1 MYREYKPNILLA
13 PYIETYWA
21 TDESLSGRQ
30 TLRILPDG
38 GINVLFNLAENEV
51 DIIKPFIP
59 YIIGTKTTFSN
70 VVHERADRMIG
81 VRFRPCA
88 ISAYTKVPVYEF
100 NNCRVDT
107 SLFLSLFADFNS
119 ERLAEKEDEIERL
132 NYIEEYLL
140 GKLNC
145 LNNIDKQFIYV
156 AEYIRMTNGM
166 VPVNKLLDKVCLS
179 QRQFDTRVQ
188 TLRRCIAASVNV
200 EFIHNFSIIPI
211 LPLHPKKGVKVMMKN
226 NSATINVLRD
236 GNMMK
241 SLVKMGLPMVISM
254 LIMAVYNIADT
265 FWVSHLGTIPIA
277 AVSIVF
283 PFALIFTGVGLTF
296 GVGGGVFVSRL
307 LGKKKLD
314 EASVVA
320 SVSVLTAFMS
330 GIFIMT
336 FCNLFIH
343 RILCYM
349 GADDA
354 SINIAIGYGRLF
366 TVCCAIGVFNV
377 ASANIFVSQ
386 GASKV
391 SATAMITGAV
401 VNMGL
406 VPLFIYIF
414 GLGVNG
420 STYANIAS
428 QLITAL
434 IYCWHYSRKTII
446 KVSPRLFKPTLA
458 IYAEVLKIGIAMLF
472 LQVFQAMSISLMQ
485 KASAKYGNEAVA
497 AIGIV
502 LKIVTLGSNIVYGFV
517 KGFQPIAGYN
527 YSAGNYPRLKQAIRW
542 SLVLTTSYCILW
554 TVVIFSF
561 STSIIGWFGEDVNMQ
576 KTAAEALNINTIMFF
591 TLGFQFVYAAFY
603 MSAGMGLHSLLLNVS
618 RQGIIFIPIILILPT
633 YWGLRGVLY
642 TPMVADLL
650 STILTL
656 FYAFKAKSVLYN
668 KENPINIRM
677 R

>member
-1 MYREYKPNILLA
+1 
-13 PYIETYWA
+13 
-21 TDESLSGRQ
+21 
-30 TLRILPDG
+30 
-38 GINVLFNLAENEV
+38 
-51 DIIKPFIP
+51 
-59 YIIGTKTTFSN
+59 
-70 VVHERADRMIG
+70 
-81 VRFRPCA
+81 
-88 ISAYTKVPVYEF
+88 
-100 NNCRVDT
+100 
-107 SLFLSLFADFNS
+107 
-119 ERLAEKEDEIERL
+119 
-132 NYIEEYLL
+132 
-140 GKLNC
+140 
-145 LNNIDKQFIYV
+145 
-156 AEYIRMTNGM
+156 
-166 VPVNKLLDKVCLS
+166 
-179 QRQFDTRVQ
+179 
-188 TLRRCIAASVNV
+188 
-200 EFIHNFSIIPI
+200 
-211 LPLHPKKGVKVMMKN
+211 MMKN

-254 LIMAVYNIADT
+254 LIIAVYNIADT

-296 GVGGGVFVSRL
+296 GVGGGVSVSRL
-307 LGKKKLD
+307 LGKKKLN

-414 GLGVNG
+414 GLGANG
-420 STYANIAS
+420 SAYANIAS

-576 KTAAEALNINTIMFF
+576 KTAVEALNINTIMFF